1 MVCPKCKMEYEDWV
15 RECSD
20 CKVPLVTDRE
30 LAEME
35 EEKRRQRREERERKI
50 QEKMEVSA
58 EDIRE
63 WGKDISE
70 EELALEEA
78 EFNKELE
85 NLENRKKGWER
96 MDRRLSRMILGIVGG
111 ALLLMGAGV
120 VLGLLGRA

>member
-30 LAEME
+30 LTEME

-120 VLGLLGRA
+120 VLGLLERA

>member
-50 QEKMEVSA
+50 QEKMEVSV
-58 EDIRE
+58 EDIRK
-63 WGKDISE
+63 WGKDVSE
-70 EELALEEA
+70 EELALEEE